1 MIDRKVMER
10 IPYTSFIHFPAY
22 LLKQKVSRTS
32 IQFNRRKRIRG
43 ASKMNTHSLLIHAFR
58 SLVEFA
64 EDLLMVFLKLFV
76 VILVFLAVLLVYLLY
91 SKFIAKT
98 AILGWFST
106 VTIGLMNLAM
116 ISLGFFIIGILL
128 LNLLHQQNNRNQKAI
143 YRLVEKV

>member
-1 MIDRKVMER
+1 
-10 IPYTSFIHFPAY
+10 
-22 LLKQKVSRTS
+22 
-32 IQFNRRKRIRG
+32 
-43 ASKMNTHSLLIHAFR
+43 FR